1 MNYDI
6 HYVIEYRYSGPVTD
20 NLNTLRVR
28 PANTATQRCD
38 EFLVRLD
45 PEARITRHIDY
56 FGAEVLEFGVAR
68 PHERLRIDVHA
79 RVATSPP
86 PEPPTGIWQSLG
98 ADPYQLEGSEYLL
111 PAPDQPDEAAI
122 AELAAA
128 VRGDTP
134 LDTVLRLCE
143 LIPDRFEYRP
153 GATYV
158 GSTVSDLLAAGGGV
172 CQDFAHLSLVL
183 LRANGIAARYVSG
196 YLFSTG
202 DRTASGAAG
211 APGDHA
217 AGAPAGALGGIGM
230 LADAPAVAGLRDA
243 AESVEVATHA
253 WIEALLPGGD
263 GGGEPRWVGVDP
275 TNRSLASEAHVKI
288 GHGRH
293 YTDVPPTKG
302 VYFGA
307 ATSELD
313 ARVTMTRLDPAA
325 AI

>member
-6 HYVIEYRYSGPVTD
+6 HYVIDYAYSGTVTD

-28 PANTATQRCD
+28 PANTPSQRCD
-38 EFLVRLD
+38 EFKVRLD
-45 PEARITRHIDY
+45 PEARLTRYFDY
-56 FGAEVLEFGVAR
+56 FGTEVLEFGVAR
-68 PHERLRIDVHA
+68 PHDRLLIDVRA

-86 PEPPTGIWQSLG
+86 AEPPTGIWQSLR
-98 ADPYQLEGSEYLL
+98 ADPYQLAASEFLL
-111 PAPDQPDEAAI
+111 PAPDQPEAGTI
-122 AELAAA
+122 ADLVDA
-128 VRGDTP
+128 VRRDTP
-134 LDTVLRLCE
+134 LDTVLALCE
-143 LIPDRFEYRP
+143 VIPDRFEYRP

-158 GSTVSDLLAAGGGV
+158 GSTIADLLAAGGGV
-172 CQDFAHLSLVL
+172 CQDFAHLALVL

-202 DRTASGAAG
+202 DRS
-211 APGDHA
+211 
-217 AGAPAGALGGIGM
+217 
-230 LADAPAVAGLRDA
+230 ADAPLPTTT
-243 AESVEVATHA
+243 ESVEVATHA
-253 WIEALLPGGD
+253 WVEALVPGGD

-275 TNRSLASEAHVKI
+275 TNRRLSSEAHVKI

-307 ATSELD
+307 ATSQLD

-325 AI
+325 AL

>member
-1 MNYDI
+1 MIYDI
-6 HYVIEYRYSGPVTD
+6 HYVIDYHYSGTVTD

-28 PANTATQRCD
+28 PASTPTQRCD
-38 EFLVRLD
+38 EFKVRLD
-45 PEARITRHIDY
+45 PEARLTRHIDY

-68 PHERLRIDVHA
+68 PHDRLLIDVHA
-79 RVATSPP
+79 RVATTPP
-86 PEPPTGIWQSLG
+86 PEPPTGIWQSLL
-98 ADPYQLEGSEYLL
+98 ADPYQLEGCEYLL
-111 PAPDQPDEAAI
+111 AGPDQPDESAI

-128 VRGDTP
+128 IRGETP
-134 LDTVLRLCE
+134 LDTVMNLCQV
-143 LIPDRFEYRP
+143 IPDRFEYRP

-158 GSTVSDLLAAGGGV
+158 GSTVADLLAAGGGV

-202 DRTASGAAG
+202 DRAG
-211 APGDHA
+211 ASA
-217 AGAPAGALGGIGM
+217 AATGGIGV
-230 LADAPAVAGLRDA
+230 LGEPGIGSAPSSSRSE

-253 WIEALLPGGD
+253 WVEALLPGGD
-263 GGGEPRWVGVDP
+263 GGGEPRWVGIDP
-275 TNRSLASEAHVKI
+275 TNRQLASEAHVKI

-307 ATSELD
+307 ATSELE

>member
-38 EFLVRLD
+38 EFQVRLD
-45 PEARITRHIDY
+45 PEARITRHVDY

-68 PHERLRIDVHA
+68 PHERLRIDVRA

-86 PEPPTGIWQSLG
+86 PEPPTGIWQSLA

-111 PAPDQPDEAAI
+111 AAPDQPDASAI
-122 AELAAA
+122 ADLAAA
-128 VRGDTP
+128 VRGATP
-134 LDTVLRLCE
+134 LETVLNVCQV
-143 LIPDRFEYRP
+143 IPDRFEYRP

-158 GSTVSDLLAAGGGV
+158 GSTISDLLAAGGGV

-202 DRTASGAAG
+202 DRSGGASAG
-211 APGDHA
+211 
-217 AGAPAGALGGIGM
+217 GGIGV
-230 LADAPAVAGLRDA
+230 LGDPAAPAAPVAAGSP
-243 AESVEVATHA
+243 ESVEVATHA

-275 TNRSLASEAHVKI
+275 TNRGLASEAHVKI

-307 ATSELD
+307 ATSELE
-313 ARVTMTRLDPAA
+313 ALVTMTRLDPAA
-325 AI
+325 AV

>member
-6 HYVIEYRYSGPVTD
+6 HYVIDYHYSGTVTD

-28 PANTATQRCD
+28 PATTPTQRCD
-38 EFLVRLD
+38 EFKVRLD
-45 PEARITRHIDY
+45 PEARITRHVDY
-56 FGAEVLEFGVAR
+56 FGTEVLEFGVAR
-68 PHERLRIDVHA
+68 PHERLLIDVHA
-79 RVATSPP
+79 RVATSLPA
-86 PEPPTGIWQSLG
+86 EPPTGIWQSLG
-98 ADPYQLEGSEYLL
+98 ADPYHLEGCEYLL
-111 PAPDQPDEAAI
+111 AAPDQPEESAI
-122 AELAAA
+122 AELVAAI
-128 VRGDTP
+128 RGETP
-134 LDTVLRLCE
+134 LDTVLNLCHV
-143 LIPDRFEYRP
+143 IPDRFEYLP

-158 GSTVSDLLAAGGGV
+158 GSTIGDLLAAGGGV

-202 DRTASGAAG
+202 DRSGAAPSTG
-211 APGDHA
+211 IDAI
-217 AGAPAGALGGIGM
+217 GALGG
-230 LADAPAVAGLRDA
+230 DPAPAPSGAGTL
-243 AESVEVATHA
+243 ESVEVATHA

-275 TNRSLASEAHVKI
+275 TNRQLVGESHVKI

-293 YTDVPPTKG
+293 YSDVPPTKG

-307 ATSELD
+307 ATSELE

>member
-1 MNYDI
+1 MIYDI
-6 HYVIEYRYSGPVTD
+6 HYVIEYRYSGTVTD

-38 EFLVRLD
+38 EFQVRLD
-45 PEARITRHIDY
+45 PEARITRHVDY

-68 PHERLRIDVHA
+68 PHERLRIDVRA

-86 PEPPTGIWQSLG
+86 AEPPTGIWASLG
-98 ADPYQLEGSEYLL
+98 ADPYQLEACEYLL
-111 PAPDQPDEAAI
+111 PAPDQPQDSAI

-128 VRGDTP
+128 VRGETP
-134 LDTVLRLCE
+134 LETVLNLCQV
-143 LIPDRFEYRP
+143 IPDRFEYLP

-158 GSTVSDLLAAGGGV
+158 GSTVDDLLTAGGGV
-172 CQDFAHLSLVL
+172 CQDFAHLALVL

-202 DRTASGAAG
+202 DGARR
-211 APGDHA
+211 
-217 AGAPAGALGGIGM
+217 APAGSPGGIGM
-230 LADAPAVAGLRDA
+230 LADGPAAAAPSDA

-275 TNRSLASEAHVKI
+275 TNRALASEAHVKI

>member
-6 HYVIEYRYSGPVTD
+6 HYVIDYHYSGTVTD

-28 PANTATQRCD
+28 PANTSTQRCD
-38 EFLVRLD
+38 EFKVRLD

-68 PHERLRIDVHA
+68 PHERLLIDVRA
-79 RVATSPP
+79 RVATSQP

-98 ADPYQLEGSEYLL
+98 ADPYQLEGWEYLL
-111 PAPDQPDEAAI
+111 AAPDQPDDAAI
-122 AELAAA
+122 SELAAA
-128 VRGDTP
+128 IRGETP
-134 LDTVLRLCE
+134 LDTVMNLCQA
-143 LIPDRFEYRP
+143 IPDRFEYRP

-158 GSTVSDLLAAGGGV
+158 GSTIDDLLAAGGGV

-202 DRTASGAAG
+202 DRSGAAPSPTGVG
-211 APGDHA
+211 AI
-217 AGAPAGALGGIGM
+217 GALGG
-230 LADAPAVAGLRDA
+230 DPAPATVGAGVL
-243 AESVEVATHA
+243 ESVEVATHA

-275 TNRSLASEAHVKI
+275 TNRQLVGEAHVKI

-307 ATSELD
+307 ATSELE